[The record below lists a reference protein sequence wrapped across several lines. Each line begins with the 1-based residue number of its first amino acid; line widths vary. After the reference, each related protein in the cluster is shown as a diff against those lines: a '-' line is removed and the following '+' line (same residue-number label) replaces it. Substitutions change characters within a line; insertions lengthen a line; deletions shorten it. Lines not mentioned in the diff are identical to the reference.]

1 MTEQIQ
7 SLWRRLEYVSRYL
20 KVLWI
25 AQKVF
30 SVYLGG
36 HRRWI
41 PPDIN
46 YKSITASYYYSR
58 KKINYLLMYK
68 ETQ

>member
-7 SLWRRLEYVSRYL
+7 SLQRRLECVSRYL

-36 HRRWI
+36 HRRWMPLI
-41 PPDIN
+41 LTT
-46 YKSITASYYYSR
+46 SQLLLLITIQE
-58 KKINYLLMYK
+58 KKKLFTNV
-68 ETQ
+68 

>member
-7 SLWRRLEYVSRYL
+7 IIWRRLEGSSSYL

-30 SVYLGG
+30 SMYLGAN
-36 HRRWI
+36 RRWV
-41 PPDIN
+41 PLRPQL
-46 YKSITASYYYSR
+46 R
-58 KKINYLLMYK
+58 
-68 ETQ
+68 